1 MTTRAPGGSS
11 RGADAPT
18 RTAWT
23 RDGVGAILIVLA
35 AALAFRLIIA
45 YAYPGTGL
53 AFDIASFRGWAS
65 DLATNGLHGFYERP
79 GFHDYTPGYLF
90 VLYLVG
96 MVGQAA
102 GGIGD
107 LIKLPAIFADV
118 AIGWLVWS
126 MATELGAG
134 RRAAL
139 LAAVFAVAN
148 PVSWFDSVVWGQV
161 DSFGV
166 VFLLLGVRELWRDHP
181 ERAAVWTVIAALI
194 KPQLGILVPIVAIVT
209 IRRALWPAGG
219 HGQTDPLSGDATEP
233 TGRAGPDDEPA
244 ASGWIE
250 PATGW
255 LERLR
260 ARERR
265 TDDPIRIVTTAVAGL
280 LTALV
285 LCAPFG
291 LSVIELRDGGLRSGL
306 VEQIFKTAGGYPYV
320 TVNAY
325 NPWALAELDG
335 TGLAKNGGW
344 ICDAVIQNP
353 VPDGPICETAF
364 QVGPIAAVLIGTAL
378 LVVAFFIV
386 GAMVARRPD
395 RLTILV
401 GVTLLAIAFFVLPT
415 RVHERYMFPFFAL
428 GAILAAVSPRWLV
441 AYIVLSAATFLN
453 MYVVLTTIYPGNPAI
468 ADWLGIGSWIRSTTG
483 VVVVALANLVGA
495 VWAFL
500 QIRPGATAT
509 LAAEIAE
516 GADEFEEDE
525 DAEDYDF
532 AARER
537 WQAVPPGSGVGPARS
552 AAAAAVPV
560 AGPGPLEPPLPTWSE
575 SPSFAE
581 VGVIG
586 WLKARLNDRPLRAD
600 RSRAL
605 HDEPTGRLD
614 RLDLWFVVVI
624 IVASL
629 GLRVFRL
636 AEPYQMHFDEVYHAR
651 TATEFL
657 QYWRY
662 GVSHEIYEWTHPHL
676 AKYAMAGGIVAWGD
690 DRVSATSDLGVPVR
704 DAVIEPRRDDAA
716 IAGGRAGERVHVVTG
731 SELRSYDLVTREP
744 IFATPVQGA
753 VALTIDP
760 GLERLFIGATD
771 GQILTFDLASLD
783 GVTSLGTSQ
792 LVGGP
797 QAFATIDGSIRQMYA
812 TDDGQTLFVA
822 TDDDRLVTVDA
833 VSAEQINTIDLAGI
847 AGFAPGGSGSTLMA
861 TAGSVEDPAAAAAVL
876 ADLLGG
882 DAATYETRLRSTA
895 ESTVVAGIGGV
906 DQRENVDAAIE
917 DGRLAGLTV
926 ESGSRVAI
934 ATPDGV
940 TFVSSPTGDVV
951 TSTKVDGGA
960 RGLAYIAKDGG
971 KLYVTSGGSSA
982 TAAPGSVAIIAV
994 GGDAAKNGPVLQRS
1008 LPMPAVG
1015 TRVAYDDASQMV
1027 HVLGP
1032 TPDGT
1037 GWTIYVIQTAGD
1049 PNAVFADA
1057 RLPFEP
1063 SAWAIDVSRAYPS
1076 TDRQQILA
1084 FGGGGEVASVEIGK
1098 HAFAWRLPGV
1108 IAGALMA
1115 GLLYLLARI
1124 LFRRREIGVLV
1135 GIFAIADGMFFVQS
1149 RIGMNDAYVGLGII
1163 AAYTLFAAIWT
1174 GAWRWRGAFWVAMP
1188 VIGVFLGLAL
1198 ASKWVALYAIGAL
1211 GVLVLVRSALGR
1223 LILIAALIAMTAI
1236 LGHLALAVPV
1246 NTGLGNLPFVAIMV
1260 ALTSIAVVVNVLHP
1274 IAWSDDETRLAVGGP
1289 AALGGIIALAAI
1301 GLGQAGTQLVAVSV
1315 PQIASKMMVVLT
1327 PMHVA
1332 AALVVLSLVSYG
1344 LFALAGRA
1352 GFGPFA
1358 PPPDPTDAAALLPPP
1373 APPPRESWLRPGA
1386 LLGLPIAWMVG
1397 CLLVI
1402 PIALYVASY
1411 IPWAFVEGHR
1421 ITSTWPPG
1429 HEGQTLSDLTQQM
1442 YDYHNNLTDGHAAS
1456 SPWWAW
1462 PFDLKPVWFYQEG
1475 LAGSTTAAVY
1485 DAGNLVIW
1493 WLGVPAM
1500 AFIAWQAYARRSL
1513 ALALIAIA
1521 FACQWIAWA
1530 RIDRPAFQYHYYT
1543 SLPFVILA
1551 LAYFAA
1557 ELWHGTSRRIWLLAR
1572 VSAGVAVMG
1581 PALLWLFDRPLC
1593 AFVGVERAVP
1603 NSQVCPPLIPEF
1615 VLTAQTLVLGV
1626 VVCVAI
1632 LVFLRQLSSL
1642 DASQAGEGSF
1652 GQLMPL
1658 AITAGAA
1665 LLGLL
1670 LVRIVPVTPLL
1681 TLTTIPVEPVAIIF
1695 GLPLLLL
1702 ALFVATARDA
1712 RRFVIGLVTA
1722 VVAWFLVFYPNISAL
1737 PLPGVVANAYQGI
1750 LPTWVYAFQFP
1761 KLRESVV
1768 KDVKLL
1774 DTIPVVLAVALI
1786 LLCIVLAY
1794 SAWVSRIALAEREA
1808 DAADAADA
1816 AAGLA
1821 PEARGG

>member
-219 HGQTDPLSGDATEP
+219 HGRTDPLSGDATEP

-516 GADEFEEDE
+516 GADEDAEDE

-1063 SAWAIDVSRAYPS
+1063 SAWAMDVSRAYPS

-1188 VIGVFLGLAL
+1188 AIGVFLGLAL

-1236 LGHLALAVPV
+1236 LGHLALAVPA

-1794 SAWVSRIALAEREA
+1794 SAWVWRIALAEREA

>member
-1 MTTRAPGGSS
+1 LTTRAPGGSS

-18 RTAWT
+18 RTTWT

-96 MVGQAA
+96 LVGHAA
-102 GGIGD
+102 GGVGD

-209 IRRALWPAGG
+209 IRRALYPAGG
-219 HGQTDPLSGDATEP
+219 HGWTDTLDEDTREP
-233 TGRAGPDDEPA
+233 AGRAMLDDEPA
-244 ASGWIE
+244 ASGWLE

-255 LERLR
+255 LGRLR
-260 ARERR
+260 AWERR
-265 TDDPIRIVTTAVAGL
+265 TDDPMRIVTTAVVGL
-280 LTALV
+280 VTAFL

-291 LSVIELRDGGLRSGL
+291 LSVIELRNGGLRSGL

-353 VPDGPICETAF
+353 LPRGTVCETAF
-364 QVGPIAAVLIGTAL
+364 QVGPIPAVLIGTAL
-378 LVVAFFIV
+378 LVAAFFVI
-386 GAMVARRPD
+386 GAIIAWRPD
-395 RLTILV
+395 RLTIFV
-401 GVTLLAIAFFVLPT
+401 GVTLLAIAFFLLPT

-428 GAILAAVSPRWLV
+428 GAMLAAVSARWLV
-441 AYIVLSAATFLN
+441 TYVLLSTATFLN

-468 ADWLGIGSWIRSTTG
+468 SDWLGIGHWLRSTPA
-483 VVVVALANLVGA
+483 VVAVALANLVA
-495 VWAFL
+495 AIWAFL
-500 QIRPGATAT
+500 QIRPDATAT
-509 LAAEIAE
+509 LAAEMAE
-516 GADEFEEDE
+516 GADEWEEDDGPE
-525 DAEDYDF
+525 DFGLASRD
-532 AARER
+532 R
-537 WQAVPPGSGVGPARS
+537 WQAVPSGSGFGAGSS
-552 AAAAAVPV
+552 AAVA
-560 AGPGPLEPPLPTWSE
+560 AGPVLRSDPLEPPLPTWSE
-575 SPSFAE
+575 GPSFAE

-600 RSRAL
+600 RSRGL

-657 QYWRY
+657 QDWRY
-662 GVSHEIYEWTHPHL
+662 GISHDIYEWTHPHL
-676 AKYAMAGGIVAWGD
+676 AKYAMAGGLVAWGD

-704 DAVIEPRRDDAA
+704 DALVEPRREDSAGP
-716 IAGGRAGERVHVVTG
+716 GGRGGERVHVVTG
-731 SELRSYDLVTREP
+731 SELRSYDLQTREP
-744 IFATPVQGA
+744 VFAASVPSA

-760 GLERLFIGATD
+760 VLERLFIGTTD
-771 GQILTFDLASLD
+771 GQVLTLDLASLD
-783 GVTSLGTSQ
+783 GVTSLETSQ
-792 LVGGP
+792 LVGDP
-797 QAFATIDGSIRQMYA
+797 LAFAKVDGSVRQMYA

-822 TDDDRLVTVDA
+822 TDDDRLITLDA
-833 VSAEQINTIDLAGI
+833 ASAEPINTIDLAGI
-847 AGFAPGGSGSTLMA
+847 AGFAPGGNGSAVTA
-861 TAGSVEDPAAAAAVL
+861 TAGSVEDPAAAAVVL

-882 DAATYETRLRSTA
+882 DAATYEERLRSTA
-895 ESTVVAGIGGV
+895 DSTVVAGVGGV
-906 DQRENVDAAIE
+906 DQRKNVDAAIE

-926 ESGSRVAI
+926 ESSSRVAI

-940 TFVSSPTGDVV
+940 IFVASATGDVV
-951 TSTKVDGGA
+951 TSIKVDGGA
-960 RGLAYIAKDGG
+960 RGLAYVAQDGG

-982 TAAPGSVAIIAV
+982 TKAPGSVAIIAV
-994 GGDAAKNGPVLQRS
+994 GGDAAKDAPVLQRS

-1032 TPDGT
+1032 TPAGT
-1037 GWTIYVIQTAGD
+1037 GWTIYVIETHA
-1049 PNAVFADA
+1049 NAVFADA

-1063 SAWAIDVSRAYPS
+1063 SAWAMDVSKAYPS

-1084 FGGGGEVASVEIGK
+1084 FGGDGGVASVEIGK

-1135 GIFAIADGMFFVQS
+1135 GVFAIADGMFFVQS

-1188 VIGVFLGLAL
+1188 AIGVFLGLAL

-1236 LGHLALAVPV
+1236 LGHLALVVPA

-1274 IAWSDDETRLAVGGP
+1274 IAWSDDEARLAVGGP

-1301 GLGQAGTQLVAVSV
+1301 GLGQAGAHLAQFPL
-1315 PQIASKMMVVLT
+1315 PQIASRMTVVLT

-1358 PPPDPTDAAALLPPP
+1358 LPPDPTDVAALLPPP
-1373 APPPRESWLRPGA
+1373 APPPREPWLRPGA
-1386 LLGLPIAWMVG
+1386 LLGLPIVWMVG
-1397 CLLVI
+1397 CLIVI
-1402 PIALYVASY
+1402 PIALYIASY
-1411 IPWAFVEGHR
+1411 IPWAFIEGHR
-1421 ITSTWPPG
+1421 ITATWPPG
-1429 HEGQTLSDLTQQM
+1429 HEGQMLVDLTKQM

-1500 AFIAWQAYARRSL
+1500 AFVAWQAYARRSL
-1513 ALALIAIA
+1513 SLALVAIA

-1551 LAYFAA
+1551 LGYFAA

-1572 VSAGVAVMG
+1572 VSAGVAVLG

-1642 DASQAGEGSF
+1642 DASRGGEGSF

-1665 LLGLL
+1665 LVGLV

-1702 ALFVATARDA
+1702 AVFVATARDA
-1712 RRFVIGLVTA
+1712 RRFVVGLVTA

-1761 KLRESVV
+1761 KLRQSVV
-1768 KDVKLL
+1768 KDVKVF
-1774 DTIPVVLAVALI
+1774 DTIPAVLAVALI

-1794 SAWVSRIALAEREA
+1794 SAWVWRITLAERAA

-1821 PEARGG
+1821 PEAPGG

>member
-18 RTAWT
+18 RTTWT

-96 MVGQAA
+96 VVGQAA

-134 RRAAL
+134 RRAAV

-194 KPQLGILVPIVAIVT
+194 KPQLGILVPVVAIVT

-219 HGQTDPLSGDATEP
+219 HGRTDPLGGDATELL
-233 TGRAGPDDEPA
+233 GHAVPDDEPA
-244 ASGWIE
+244 EGGWIE
-250 PATGW
+250 PATGL

-260 ARERR
+260 AWERR
-265 TDDPIRIVTTAVAGL
+265 SDEPIRIVTTAVAGL

-291 LSVIELRDGGLRSGL
+291 LSVIELRNGGLRSGL
-306 VEQIFKTAGGYPYV
+306 VEQIFKTAGGYPYI

-344 ICDAVIQNP
+344 ICDAVIKNP
-353 VPDGPICETAF
+353 LPRGAVCETAF
-364 QVGPIAAVLIGTAL
+364 QVGPFPAVLIGTAL
-378 LVVAFFIV
+378 LVAAFFVI
-386 GAMVARRPD
+386 GAIIAWRPD

-401 GVTLLAIAFFVLPT
+401 GVTLLAIAFFLLPT

-428 GAILAAVSPRWLV
+428 GAILAAVSARWLV
-441 AYIVLSAATFLN
+441 AYVVLSTATFLN

-468 ADWLGIGSWIRSTTG
+468 SDWLGIGPWLRGTPA
-483 VVVVALANLVGA
+483 VVAVALANLVA
-495 VWAFL
+495 AIWAFL
-500 QIRPGATAT
+500 QIRPRAVAT
-509 LAAEIAE
+509 LAAEIAD
-516 GADEFEEDE
+516 GADESEED
-525 DAEDYDF
+525 DGAQDYGL
-532 AARER
+532 APREK
-537 WQAVPPGSGVGPARS
+537 WQAVPTGSGVGPARS
-552 AAAAAVPV
+552 AAAAA
-560 AGPGPLEPPLPTWSE
+560 GPILHPHPLEPPLPTWSE

-586 WLKARLNDRPLRAD
+586 WLKARLNDRPLRAN

-614 RLDLWFVVVI
+614 RLDLWFVIVI

-662 GVSHEIYEWTHPHL
+662 GISHEIYEWTHPHL
-676 AKYAMAGGIVAWGD
+676 AKYAMAGGLVAWGD

-704 DAVIEPRRDDAA
+704 DAVVEPRREDAA
-716 IAGGRAGERVHVVTG
+716 TSGGRAGDRVHVVTG
-731 SELRSYDLVTREP
+731 SELRSYDLENREP
-744 IFATPVQGA
+744 VFAASVPGA

-760 GLERLFIGATD
+760 VLERLFIGTTD
-771 GQILTFDLASLD
+771 GQVLTFDLASLD
-783 GVTSLGTSQ
+783 GVTSLETSQ
-792 LVGGP
+792 LVADP
-797 QAFATIDGSIRQMYA
+797 QAFATIDGSISQMYA
-812 TDDGQTLFVA
+812 TDDGQTLLVA

-833 VSAEQINTIDLAGI
+833 VSAEQLNTIDLVGI
-847 AGFAPGGSGSTLMA
+847 AGFAAGGSGSTLMA

-895 ESTVVAGIGGV
+895 ESTVVAGVGGV
-906 DQRENVDAAIE
+906 DQRKNVDAAIE

-926 ESGSRVAI
+926 ESGERVAI
-934 ATPDGV
+934 ATADGV

-951 TSTKVDGGA
+951 TSTKIDRGA
-960 RGLAYIAKDGG
+960 RGLAYIAQDGG

-982 TAAPGSVAIIAV
+982 TGAPGSVAIIAV
-994 GGDAAKNGPVLQRS
+994 GGDSAKDGPVLQRS

-1027 HVLGP
+1027 HVLGR
-1032 TPDGT
+1032 TPDGD
-1037 GWTIYVIQTAGD
+1037 GWTIYVIQTAGQ

-1063 SAWAIDVSRAYPS
+1063 SALGIDVAQQYPS
-1076 TDRQQILA
+1076 DDRQQILA
-1084 FGGGGEVASVEIGK
+1084 FAGDGRVASVEIGK

-1115 GLLYLLARI
+1115 GLIYLLGRI
-1124 LFRRREIGVLV
+1124 LFRRREVAVLA
-1135 GIFAIADGMFFVQS
+1135 GIFVVADGMLFVQS
-1149 RIGMNDAYVGLGII
+1149 RIGMNDAYVGLGIV

-1188 VIGVFLGLAL
+1188 AIGVFLGLAL

-1289 AALGGIIALAAI
+1289 AALGGVIA
-1301 GLGQAGTQLVAVSV
+1301 
-1315 PQIASKMMVVLT
+1315 QIASRMTVAVT

-1429 HEGQTLSDLTQQM
+1429 HEGQTLIQLTQQM

-1551 LAYFAA
+1551 LGYFAA

-1572 VSAGVAVMG
+1572 VSAGVAILG

-1652 GQLMPL
+1652 SQLMPL

-1665 LLGLL
+1665 LFGLL

-1722 VVAWFLVFYPNISAL
+1722 AVAWFLVFYPNISAL

-1768 KDVKLL
+1768 KDVKLF
-1774 DTIPVVLAVALI
+1774 DTIPAVLAVALI

-1794 SAWVSRIALAEREA
+1794 SAWVWRITLAEREA

-1821 PEARGG
+1821 PGARGG